1 MRHSLR
7 VHDLIL
13 VRDDSP
19 VGEGKHAVLR
29 RTNSGYMFDVEEV
42 ENGFYSKDKLLMEII
57 DSYWYFKN
65 MHELNDLLH
74 KQREEEELT
83 NCNNECYR

>member
-1 MRHSLR
+1 VRHSLR

-29 RTNSGYMFDVEEV
+29 RPKSGYMFDVEEV
-42 ENGFYSKDKLLMEII
+42 ENGFASNDKFLQEII
-57 DSYWYFKN
+57 ESYWYFKN
-65 MHELNDLLH
+65 KRELRELVDAS
-74 KQREEEELT
+74 REE
-83 NCNNECYR
+83 NES